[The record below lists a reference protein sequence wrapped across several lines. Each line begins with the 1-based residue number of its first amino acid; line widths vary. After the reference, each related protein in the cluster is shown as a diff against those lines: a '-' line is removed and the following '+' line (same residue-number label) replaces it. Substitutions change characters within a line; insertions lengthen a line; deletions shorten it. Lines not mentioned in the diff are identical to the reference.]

1 LDTQS
6 KTKIGDIMHYNDIVK
21 NGGTLGVLERDGDE
35 YVVVESH
42 RVTGCG
48 SKFDGRMSYTLRR
61 VSDGKL
67 FGMVGFSAHQE
78 GAAQRQAF
86 REDLSYLDSAPTSL
100 GQGIGRSDHLAA
112 EVLRH
117 IKIGDNRK

>member
-1 LDTQS
+1 
-6 KTKIGDIMHYNDIVK
+6 MHYNDIVK

-67 FGMVGFSAHQE
+67 FGWLGSRHTKKVPHNAK
-78 GAAQRQAF
+78 
-86 REDLSYLDSAPTSL
+86 LSERT
-100 GQGIGRSDHLAA
+100 
-112 EVLRH
+112 
-117 IKIGDNRK
+117 